1 MGIVLGL
8 FAIGVAIGALT
19 GVPIGPVNVAVID
32 AAYRHTLRRAV
43 AVGLGGAI
51 ADFAYSTLGI
61 VGMGPYLVAYPILP
75 RILYGASGAVLIGY
89 GAITVRTRPV
99 SAVTAHAPRSPT
111 PAGGPAGTAGPPG
124 SVTRGDVWSGLTIGL
139 ALILLNPAA
148 LVTWVVIVGAHLA
161 GVTTGEGLAAS
172 SGIFVGSFA
181 WFVVVAYLTNHG
193 KRVLGDKAVWIPRT
207 VGGLLVAYGV
217 YSIGRAVW
225 P

>member
-1 MGIVLGL
+1 MGEVLGL

-51 ADFAYSTLGI
+51 ADFLYSTLGI
-61 VGMGPYLVAYPILP
+61 VGIGPYLVAYPILP
-75 RILYGASGAVLIGY
+75 RILYGVSGVVLIGY

-99 SAVTAHAPRSPT
+99 SAVAAHAPKSPT
-111 PAGGPAGTAGPPG
+111 P
-124 SVTRGDVWSGLTIGL
+124 SSDVWSGLTIGL

-148 LVTWVVIVGAHLA
+148 LVTWVVIVGSHLA
-161 GVTTGEGLAAS
+161 GVSTGEGFAAS

-181 WFVVVAYLTNHG
+181 WFALVAYLTNHG

-207 VGGLLVAYGV
+207 VGALLVAYGL
-217 YSIGRAVW
+217 YSIGKAVW